1 MNDPLT
7 LLVVSYV
14 LPAAATTYAV
24 WLAYATTAERL
35 QPQRVRARR
44 R

>member
-1 MNDPLT
+1 MTDPLT

-24 WLAYATTAERL
+24 WLVCANVSGRL
-35 QPQRVRARR
+35 RPQRVRSQRR
-44 R
+44 